1 MLRLV
6 PLPVVKKRKLKPKMR
21 VKRRLK
27 TKMRKL
33 RRTEKKWSKKVRRK
47 NEIKL
52 RWKNEM

>member
-27 TKMRKL
+27 TKMLKL